1 MNTYQE
7 FCRLRDLHI
16 PGVNAPKHTEADA
29 FYMAA
34 AQLAVPD
41 GYKVAPL
48 EPTPEI
54 IAAAA
59 VAARPTASPAD
70 ITLARLAAPIVLMQ
84 MDMAPGT
91 TVEAVAGM
99 LATMAP
105 AYRAMLAAA
114 PAQVQEPAIWH
125 VASEGAQG
133 DAKDLT
139 DERIYDIA
147 ASCELGIG
155 RNDHETFQRFEF
167 ARAILDAI
175 EIANSN
181 LAKS

>member
-41 GYKVAPL
+41 GYKMMPL

-54 IAAAA
+54 IAGAA
-59 VAARPTASPAD
+59 VASWPTASPAD
-70 ITLARLAAPIVLMQ
+70 IALARLAAPIVLMQ

-114 PAQVQEPAIWH
+114 PATCV
-125 VASEGAQG
+125 
-133 DAKDLT
+133 
-139 DERIYDIA
+139 
-147 ASCELGIG
+147 
-155 RNDHETFQRFEF
+155 
-167 ARAILDAI
+167 
-175 EIANSN
+175 
-181 LAKS
+181 

>member
-1 MNTYQE
+1 MTTYQE
-7 FCRLRDLHI
+7 FCRLRDLYS
-16 PGVNAPKHTEADA
+16 PGANAPKHTEADA
-29 FYMAA
+29 FFMAA
-34 AQLAVPD
+34 CQLAVPANW
-41 GYKVAPL
+41 KLVPL

-59 VAARPTASPAD
+59 IAVWPTATHAD
-70 ITLARLAAPIVLMQ
+70 IALARLAAPIVLMQ

-91 TVEAVAGM
+91 TVDAVAGM

-125 VASEGAQG
+125 VASESAQG
-133 DAKDLT
+133 DAKELT

-155 RNDHETFQRFEF
+155 HNDHETFQRFEF

-175 EIANSN
+175 EIATSN